1 LSELPIKHSEQ
12 INEVFGALAK
22 AKLNYRTVVRTH
34 ENTYTGSKY
43 ADLQDLIDATQNALA
58 SEGLVIMQFP
68 LENLDQQKAGAFTY
82 LGHSSGQF
90 MSVEFMLPA
99 TAKASGGASK
109 FDAQSVGAAVTYAK
123 RQTYQG
129 LAGVVGEIE
138 DDGNSLSDK
147 SGDSR
152 QVERPKTVKAP
163 PVSQKVSSQGG
174 ERPKDTPYVRTEH
187 TVVTYTQSVDTPT
200 PQQSA
205 PQTND
210 PALAVPEQGSVVP
223 KADINPDIKN
233 PMFEPN
239 RVESTSSQTEQAG
252 IPADKLKS
260 SEKPTK
266 AQFDAYTARAV
277 ALKIPLEKAG
287 LKPSKGLQTGAKLKK
302 YLLEVAGAKELTDL
316 AIYQWEDFFLHTD
329 QTEPVQLVNLIE
341 GGKAA

>member
-1 LSELPIKHSEQ
+1 M
-12 INEVFGALAK
+12 K
-22 AKLNYRTVVRTH
+22 AKDGVT
-34 ENTYTGSKY
+34 K
-43 ADLQDLIDATQNALA
+43 
-58 SEGLVIMQFP
+58 F
-68 LENLDQQKAGAFTY
+68 DQQSIGSAI
-82 LGHSSGQF
+82 
-90 MSVEFMLPA
+90 
-99 TAKASGGASK
+99 
-109 FDAQSVGAAVTYAK
+109 TYA
-123 RQTYQG
+123 RRYTWQA
-129 LAGVVGEIE
+129 LIGVAAEE
-138 DDGNSLSDK
+138 DDDGNAATDQHDPRSTPP
-147 SGDSR
+147 
-152 QVERPKTVKAP
+152 QPKTVKAP

-174 ERPKDTPYVRTEH
+174 ERPNDSFRGSSRKADEADFILGIKDRTGP
-187 TVVTYTQSVDTPT
+187 VDTPT